1 MTKWETYNVFI
12 ECLQKKGMFFMV
24 ALQLLEGG
32 MDFVV
37 IAQSNVL
44 RLYPCARAP
53 CRLVKFVLIA
63 ALLRSGLIPYLWQTR
78 YGIPVIESPSS
89 KTYPLLMKFCLLKK

>member
-1 MTKWETYNVFI
+1 
-12 ECLQKKGMFFMV
+12 MV

-44 RLYPCARAP
+44 RLYPCTQAP
-53 CRLVKFVLIA
+53 CRLVKFVLVA
-63 ALLRSGLIPYLWQTR
+63 VSCAMDKYPT
-78 YGIPVIESPSS
+78 YGKPAMEFQ
-89 KTYPLLMKFCLLKK
+89 L